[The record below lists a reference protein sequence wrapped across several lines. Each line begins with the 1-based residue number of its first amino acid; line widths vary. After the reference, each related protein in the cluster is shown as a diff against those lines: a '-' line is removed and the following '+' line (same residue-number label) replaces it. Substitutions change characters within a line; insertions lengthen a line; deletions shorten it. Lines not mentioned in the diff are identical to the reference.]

1 MSRARDIADFA
12 DGNIT
17 SATISTLNSTT
28 STITNLVSTSAS
40 VNTANLIQ
48 SSVSSK
54 PLIIKST
61 APQTA
66 TITGAEISSGSV
78 IYSIASASTIF
89 SVNDLVTIT
98 GITPDTLNDTRA
110 TVGAVSA
117 SSITIFN
124 GRQGTYSSGG
134 TATRIHANL
143 LEIQNSAGTA
153 LSTIRS
159 DGSATGGFNSG
170 LTLLNTTTF
179 SGVSA
184 FNFPNDTFSATYDNY
199 KIVLSL
205 KSSTSNFLAFRG
217 RTSGTSNS
225 NANYTFQF
233 VDIGGTGVAA
243 LRTVN
248 ATSGRVASVTS
259 TTIPNGYAIDLF
271 SPFINEPTTFSSR
284 GYNSATNASFQDYIG
299 TFYNAAIFD
308 SIEFLASTG
317 TVTGKA
323 YLYGYSQ

>member
-17 SATISTLNSTT
+17 SA
-28 STITNLVSTSAS
+28 TITNLVSTSAS

-61 APQTA
+61 APQTG
-66 TITGAEISSGSV
+66 TITAATVSSGSV
-78 IYSIASASTIF
+78 TYSIASASTIF

-98 GITPDTLNDTRA
+98 GISPDTLNDTRA

-159 DGSATGGFNSG
+159 DGSTTGGFNSG

-179 SGVSA
+179 SGVSSQSV
-184 FNFPNDTFSATYDNY
+184 NDVFSATYTHY
-199 KIVLSL
+199 KITGDITGSTGLGVSLRLRVSGADNSSSNYRRQRLSID
-205 KSSTSNFLAFRG
+205 ST
-217 RTSGTSNS
+217 
-225 NANYTFQF
+225 
-233 VDIGGTGVAA
+233 
-243 LRTVN
+243 TVN
-248 ATSGRVASVTS
+248 AERTTTDTSWLDICSVDTGVSNLFIFELLNPFQTQNTS
-259 TTIPNGYAIDLF
+259 AFSMRGAKANGNAEFSILWYGINVTTSYTGFTLLPNTGTITGSVSVY
-271 SPFINEPTTFSSR
+271 
-284 GYNSATNASFQDYIG
+284 GYN
-299 TFYNAAIFD
+299 
-308 SIEFLASTG
+308 
-317 TVTGKA
+317 K
-323 YLYGYSQ
+323 